1 MAFKMKNT
9 AYYKKKMEESEM
21 ASPHI
26 MHSHLKSHESGHNP
40 SWLNNPDNFEDNDD
54 DDDDDLIT
62 QQLLEEAKKHP
73 GYYKKNPNPIEIP
86 KDETDDPSYDPD
98 AYREDD

>member
-1 MAFKMKNT
+1 MAFKMRNT

-21 ASPHI
+21 ASPHT
-26 MHSHLKSHESGHNP
+26 MHSHLKSNY
-40 SWLNNPDNFEDNDD
+40 ND

-73 GYYKKNPNPIEIP
+73 GYYKKNPNPINLP
-86 KDETDDPSYDPD
+86 KDHTDDPSYDPD